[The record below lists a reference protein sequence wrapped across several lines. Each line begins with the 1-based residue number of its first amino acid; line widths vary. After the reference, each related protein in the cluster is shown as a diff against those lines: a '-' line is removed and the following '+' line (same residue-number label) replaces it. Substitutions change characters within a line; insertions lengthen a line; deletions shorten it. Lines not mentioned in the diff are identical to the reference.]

1 MRKVAGSFIGLVAVA
16 LSVCSAGCG
25 GGGTA
30 ADTHPQASAEP
41 TREFVI
47 PGGDNTVQ
55 YFGHEA
61 VRAQRE
67 QVSTVVEAWDRARA
81 AEKWKLDCSYL
92 TRAYIDN
99 MVTDAESVS
108 KGKAT
113 SCVEAL
119 AFFGVVASG
128 TEDMT
133 TTGPIDS
140 LRVSGRKGYVQYHG
154 RNGQDWIVPVEEEGG
169 MWKVGVSAP
178 IERQGGAG

>member
-1 MRKVAGSFIGLVAVA
+1 MRGVAGPFIRVAAVA
-16 LSVCSAGCG
+16 LSVCAAGCG
-25 GGGTA
+25 GGGPA
-30 ADTHPQASAEP
+30 ADSHSQALAGP

-61 VRAQRE
+61 VKAQRE

-108 KGKAT
+108 KGNAT

-119 AFFGVVASG
+119 VFFGVVASG
-128 TEDMT
+128 AEGIT

-140 LRVSGRKGYVQYHG
+140 LRVSGRKGYAQYHG
-154 RNGQDWIVPVEEEGG
+154 RKGQDWIVPVEVEGG
-169 MWKVGVSAP
+169 VWKVGVSAP
-178 IERQGGAG
+178 IERRG